1 MCSSD
6 LIMVCNFFVTMIVG
20 KIFKWSYE
28 EISVCCNATFGGPTT
43 AAAYAINKG
52 WHALV
57 VPSILVGLLGYI
69 IGNYFGVLIGN
80 LLM

>member
-1 MCSSD
+1 M
-6 LIMVCNFFVTMIVG
+6 
-20 KIFKWSYE
+20 
-28 EISVCCNATFGGPTT
+28 
-43 AAAYAINKG
+43 
-52 WHALV
+52 V